1 MTEKRVFSELGKGKG
16 NVFVSG
22 LPVSNVYKTNDYSIF
37 QFSKFNRNVLL
48 RKEMLEQ
55 AKEGFLS
62 PIIVNENLMVID
74 GQHRLKASEQA
85 GVPVEFIIKPGLNE
99 HDIVRMNTV
108 QKPWSLKNFIEAFAN
123 QGKEEYIKLVN
134 LLNQGYADTTA
145 VLVASTNN
153 MTTGGSSKKVIQE
166 GNFKFFNYEKTV
178 EFLNWYKNDFKKR
191 TGTPTKSKVCIALW
205 GLYQIEGIDLN
216 RIILRTNQD
225 IEFVENIKTATMN
238 QTDAT
243 RQFIDR
249 YNAKLSKKSGRA
261 IEYYISSNGFV
272 VVESKKADWAT
283 VD

>member
-1 MTEKRVFSELGKGKG
+1 MTEKRVFSELGQG

-22 LPVSNVYKTNDYSIF
+22 LPVNNVYKTNDYSIF

-48 RKEMLEQ
+48 RKEMLQQ

-74 GQHRLKASEQA
+74 GQHRLKASEQV

-272 VVESKKADWAT
+272 VVESKKADWAI

>member
-1 MTEKRVFSELGKGKG
+1 MTEKRVFSELGQG

-22 LPVSNVYKTNDYSIF
+22 LPVNNVYKTNDYSIF

-74 GQHRLKASEQA
+74 GQHRLKASEQV

-145 VLVASTNN
+145 VLVASMNN

-272 VVESKKADWAT
+272 VIKSKKADWAI

>member
-1 MTEKRVFSELGKGKG
+1 
-16 NVFVSG
+16 
-22 LPVSNVYKTNDYSIF
+22 
-37 QFSKFNRNVLL
+37 
-48 RKEMLEQ
+48 
-55 AKEGFLS
+55 
-62 PIIVNENLMVID
+62 
-74 GQHRLKASEQA
+74 
-85 GVPVEFIIKPGLNE
+85 
-99 HDIVRMNTV
+99 
-108 QKPWSLKNFIEAFAN
+108 
-123 QGKEEYIKLVN
+123 
-134 LLNQGYADTTA
+134 
-145 VLVASTNN
+145 

-272 VVESKKADWAT
+272 VIESKKADWAI

>member
-1 MTEKRVFSELGKGKG
+1 MTEKRVFSELGKG

-22 LPVSNVYKTNDYSIF
+22 LPVNNVYETDDYSIF

-48 RKEMLEQ
+48 RKEMLQQ

-74 GQHRLKASEQA
+74 GQHRLKASEQV

>member
-1 MTEKRVFSELGKGKG
+1 MTEKRVFSELGQG

-22 LPVSNVYKTNDYSIF
+22 LPVNNVYKTNDYSIF

-74 GQHRLKASEQA
+74 GQHRLKASEQV

-145 VLVASTNN
+145 VLVASMNN

-272 VVESKKADWAT
+272 VIESKKADWAI

>member
-1 MTEKRVFSELGKGKG
+1 MTEKRVFSELGQG

-22 LPVSNVYKTNDYSIF
+22 YPVNNVYKTNDYSIF

-48 RKEMLEQ
+48 RREMLEQ

-74 GQHRLKASEQA
+74 GQHRLKASEQV

-134 LLNQGYADTTA
+134 LLNQSYSDTTS
-145 VLVASTNN
+145 VLVASTNS
-153 MTTGGSSKKVIQE
+153 TSVGGVNKKAIQDGE
-166 GNFKFFNYEKTV
+166 FKFFNYEKV
-178 EFLNWYKNDFKKR
+178 IEFLNWYKNDFKKR

>member
-1 MTEKRVFSELGKGKG
+1 MTEKRVFSELGQG

-22 LPVSNVYKTNDYSIF
+22 LPVNNVYKTDDYSIF

-48 RKEMLEQ
+48 RKEMLQQ

-74 GQHRLKASEQA
+74 GQHRLKASEQV

-178 EFLNWYKNDFKKR
+178 EFLNWYKNDFRKR
-191 TGTPTKSKVCIALW
+191 TSTPTKSKVCIALW

-216 RIILRTNQD
+216 RIILKTNQD

-243 RQFIDR
+243 RQFIDK

-272 VVESKKADWAT
+272 VVESKKADWVT

>member
-1 MTEKRVFSELGKGKG
+1 M
-16 NVFVSG
+16 
-22 LPVSNVYKTNDYSIF
+22 
-37 QFSKFNRNVLL
+37 
-48 RKEMLEQ
+48 
-55 AKEGFLS
+55 
-62 PIIVNENLMVID
+62 
-74 GQHRLKASEQA
+74 
-85 GVPVEFIIKPGLNE
+85 
-99 HDIVRMNTV
+99 
-108 QKPWSLKNFIEAFAN
+108 
-123 QGKEEYIKLVN
+123 
-134 LLNQGYADTTA
+134 NQGYADTTA

>member
-1 MTEKRVFSELGKGKG
+1 MTEKRVFSELGKG

-22 LPVSNVYKTNDYSIF
+22 VPVNNVYRTDDYSIF
-37 QFSKFNRNVLL
+37 QFSKFNRNILL
-48 RKEMLEQ
+48 RKEMLQQ

-74 GQHRLKASEQA
+74 GQHRLKASEQV

-123 QGKEEYIKLVN
+123 QGEEEYIKLVN
-134 LLNQGYADTTA
+134 LLNQNYADTTS
-145 VLVASTNN
+145 VLVVSTN
-153 MTTGGSSKKVIQE
+153 TTTLGGLNKRNIQDGE
-166 GNFKFFNYEKTV
+166 FKFFNYEKAI
-178 EFLNWYKNDFKKR
+178 EFLTWYKNEFRKR
-191 TGTPTKSKVCIALW
+191 TNTPVKSKVCIALW
-205 GLYQIEGIDLN
+205 GIYQIEGIDLN
-216 RIILRTNQD
+216 RIILKTNQD
-225 IEFVENIKTATMN
+225 VEFVENIKTATMN

-261 IEYYISSNGFV
+261 IEYYISSKGNV

>member
-1 MTEKRVFSELGKGKG
+1 MTEKRVFSELGQGD
-16 NVFVSG
+16 VFVSG
-22 LPVSNVYKTNDYSIF
+22 FPVNNVYKTNDYSIF

-74 GQHRLKASEQA
+74 GQHRLKASEQV

-153 MTTGGSSKKVIQE
+153 MTTGGSNKKVIQE

-272 VVESKKADWAT
+272 VVESKKADWAI

>member
-1 MTEKRVFSELGKGKG
+1 MTEKRVFSELGKG

-22 LPVSNVYKTNDYSIF
+22 LPVNNVYRTDDYSIF

-74 GQHRLKASEQA
+74 GQHRLKASEQV

-134 LLNQGYADTTA
+134 LLNQSYADTTS
-145 VLVASTNN
+145 VLVASTNS
-153 MTTGGSSKKVIQE
+153 TSVGGVNRKAIQDGE
-166 GNFKFFNYEKTV
+166 FKFFNYEKTV

-243 RQFIDR
+243 RQFIDK
-249 YNAKLSKKSGRA
+249 YNAKLSKKSGRS